1 MLAVEGTAQHHGG
14 RTRESGGVSCKSAGE
29 AVSVTA
35 RQLIEAIQRGGGG
48 LFAGGGGLFVDLGLF
63 VEAVGAGQPHLG
75 GLVPAAASLGQAD
88 LALPVVV

>member
-1 MLAVEGTAQHHGG
+1 VPAVGGTAQHKGADE
-14 RTRESGGVSCKSAGE
+14 RIGGVSCKSAGE

-48 LFAGGGGLFVDLGLF
+48 LFAGGGGLLVDLGLL
-63 VEAVGAGQPHLG
+63 VEPVGAGQPHLG

-88 LALPVVV
+88 FALPVVV